1 MKNQSIF
8 IFCFFTSLYAQDISI
23 PNEIDLKTSVQFAL
37 KNHPQINEAQYQK
50 EINVQRLKQGKSNYY
65 PKLDSIY
72 GYKKNFS
79 QLRNETPLEKKQF
92 YAGLEIS
99 QKVYDFGR
107 TSDNVKILN
116 ENVEVATKILEQ
128 TKEEIAFKTISSYVS
143 VLIQNYQLKVSEEK
157 KNYYSK
163 YRDFIKKQVE
173 VGLKAPFELYNIET
187 EYRNAEIEWIQS
199 KNQSNLAKNQLL
211 FYMGF
216 EQTEPG
222 LINQIK
228 IKEIQPEE
236 LESSFNKEKIHQ
248 YALNDIQDIYQIAL
262 VYRKDYQIQQKEI
275 HIAKLTKELNTNDY
289 FPTLGASFQHYWNSP
304 DYRLNDIQQKN
315 WELNVFFR
323 VPLFEGFM
331 TKNKVL
337 EADYFVRQQL
347 EKERWIKNQI
357 YLELQ
362 TLFSQYTELKEKI
375 TYYQEALRYAKENLN
390 LSEKR
395 YINGLGT
402 YLELTNATTLYFN
415 ANKNYY
421 DNIFLFYLKK
431 LELYKAMGVLLELL

>member
-1 MKNQSIF
+1 MKNQWIF
-8 IFCFFTSLYAQDISI
+8 IFCFSINLYAQDLTV
-23 PNEIDLKTSVQFAL
+23 PNEIDLKTSIQFAL
-37 KNHPQINEAQYQK
+37 KNHPLINEAKYQE
-50 EINVQRLKQGKSNYY
+50 EINIQRLKQEKSNYY
-65 PKLDSIY
+65 PKLDSLY

-79 QLRNETPLEKKQF
+79 QFKNETPLEKKQF

-116 ENVEVATKILEQ
+116 ENVDIAAKTLDQ
-128 TKEEIAFKTISSYVS
+128 TKEEIIFKTISAYVN

-157 KNYYSK
+157 KNYFSK

-173 VGLKAPFELYNIET
+173 VGLKAPFELFNVET
-187 EYRNAEIEWIQS
+187 EYKNVEIEWIQS
-199 KNQSNLAKNQLL
+199 KNQFKLSKNQLL
-211 FYMGF
+211 FNMGI
-216 EQTEPG
+216 EQAEFDFTSE
-222 LINQIK
+222 LK

-236 LESSFNKEKIHQ
+236 LESSFNLEKIHQ
-248 YALNDIQDIYQIAL
+248 YPLNNIQDIYQIAL
-262 VYRKDYQIQQKEI
+262 VHRKDYQIQQKEI

-289 FPTLGASFQHYWNSP
+289 YPTLGASFQHYWNSP
-304 DYRLNDIQQKN
+304 DYRLNDNQQKN
-315 WELNVFFR
+315 WEFNIFFR
-323 VPLFEGFM
+323 VPLFQGFL

-337 EADYFVRQQL
+337 EADYLIRQQL

-357 YLELQ
+357 FLEIQ

-375 TYYQEALRYAKENLN
+375 TYYQEALQYAKENLN

-421 DNIFLFYLKK
+421 NNIFLFYLKK
-431 LELYKAMGVLLELL
+431 MELYKAMGVLLELL